1 MTCVIL
7 YSVTAQSKGGCL
19 SGCGSWGPPN
29 PLETKRWTSW
39 KHHKV
44 GPTRPKKDSLRSIH
58 CRLSYLCIK
67 NIYIY
72 VYVYA
77 YAYAYI
83 CRGWPLPKSTE
94 IHVGLQSAELLHFPN
109 YKRVNDWCC
118 LRLVAFLRLSKTV
131 PNHFLNR
138 ILNIFSVSFNVLKR
152 AFN

>member
-1 MTCVIL
+1 M
-7 YSVTAQSKGGCL
+7 YMYM
-19 SGCGSWGPPN
+19 
-29 PLETKRWTSW
+29 
-39 KHHKV
+39 HMHM
-44 GPTRPKKDSLRSIH
+44 H
-58 CRLSYLCIK
+58 
-67 NIYIY
+67 IY
-72 VYVYA
+72 VGA
-77 YAYAYI
+77 DL
-83 CRGWPLPKSTE
+83 CPKSTE